1 MTSMGT
7 PALRMAAAE
16 AALAAAAVAPALIDQ
31 ATTDTSAAAWT
42 ALAGYGAVALGCL
55 ALRRHRPLTAF
66 GVLLAVLAAVQVAA
80 AAAEVKPS
88 GLTVLPVAFALY
100 AAGAYSAPRRS
111 GAALLLGAALVA
123 GGLAANHLTAPEG
136 WRGGSDV
143 LAYVAALPVAWA
155 LGVAARG
162 HRGMLA
168 AAERRAADARR
179 EQHLLAERAAAAER
193 VRIARDMHDVVA
205 HSLTLLVVHAETVR
219 ARSGELP
226 PWARERVD
234 AMAAAG
240 RQATSEMRELLQ
252 VLRDGGT
259 TAAPGITAA
268 PRAPAPTL
276 AGLPALVEAARTA
289 GNPTSLTVT
298 GDMEELPRTVQLTG
312 YRVVQ
317 EGLANARRHAP
328 GAEVAVRI
336 DACGHDV
343 SIEIDS
349 GAPDGDVTPAPGA
362 GIGLHGLEER
372 LAALGGTLDAGAT
385 PGGGFRVAAT
395 IPVGA
400 RDAVR

>member
-1 MTSMGT
+1 
-7 PALRMAAAE
+7 
-16 AALAAAAVAPALIDQ
+16 
-31 ATTDTSAAAWT
+31 
-42 ALAGYGAVALGCL
+42 
-55 ALRRHRPLTAF
+55 
-66 GVLLAVLAAVQVAA
+66 
-80 AAAEVKPS
+80 
-88 GLTVLPVAFALY
+88 
-100 AAGAYSAPRRS
+100 
-111 GAALLLGAALVA
+111 
-123 GGLAANHLTAPEG
+123 
-136 WRGGSDV
+136 
-143 LAYVAALPVAWA
+143 
-155 LGVAARG
+155 
-162 HRGMLA
+162 
-168 AAERRAADARR
+168 
-179 EQHLLAERAAAAER
+179 LLAERAAAAER

-252 VLRDGGT
+252 VLHDGGT
-259 TAAPGITAA
+259 TAAPGITAAPGTTAA

-276 AGLPALVEAARTA
+276 AGLPALVDAARTA

-328 GAEVAVRI
+328 GAEVTVRV

-349 GAPDGDVTPAPGA
+349 GAPDGDVTRAPGA

>member
-1 MTSMGT
+1 MDAPG
-7 PALRMAAAE
+7 LRQAGAE

-42 ALAGYGAVALGCL
+42 ALAGYGTVALGCL

-66 GVLLAVLAAVQVAA
+66 GVLLAVLAAVQVATA
-80 AAAEVKPS
+80 SAEVKLS

-111 GAALLLGAALVA
+111 AAALLLGGALVA

-162 HRGMLA
+162 HRGMLL

-179 EQHLLAERAAAAER
+179 EQHLLAEQAAAAER

-259 TAAPGITAA
+259 AAA

-276 AGLPALVEAARTA
+276 AGLPALVDAARTA

-298 GDMEELPRTVQLTG
+298 GDMAQLPRNVQLTG
-312 YRVVQ
+312 FRVVQ
-317 EGLANARRHAP
+317 EGLTNARRHAP
-328 GAEVAVRI
+328 GAEVAVRV
-336 DACGHDV
+336 DAGGHDIR
-343 SIEIDS
+343 IEVDS
-349 GAPDGDVTPAPGA
+349 GAPDGEVIPAPGA
-362 GIGLHGLEER
+362 GIGLPGLEER
-372 LAALGGTLDAGAT
+372 LAALGGALDAGAT

-395 IPVGA
+395 IPLGV

>member
-1 MTSMGT
+1 MTSMDA
-7 PALRMAAAE
+7 PELRKAGAE

-31 ATTDTSAAAWT
+31 ATTDTSSAAWT
-42 ALAGYGAVALGCL
+42 ALGGYGAVALGCL

-80 AAAEVKPS
+80 ASAEVKLS

-111 GAALLLGAALVA
+111 AAALLLGGALVA

-162 HRGMLA
+162 HRGMLL
-168 AAERRAADARR
+168 AAERRAEDARR

-234 AMAAAG
+234 AMASAG
-240 RQATSEMRELLQ
+240 RQATGEMRELLR

-259 TAAPGITAA
+259 GAA

-276 AGLPALVEAARTA
+276 AALPALVDDARTA

-298 GDMEELPRTVQLTG
+298 GDVADLPGNVQLTG

-328 GAEVAVRI
+328 GAEVAVRV
-336 DACGHDV
+336 DV
-343 SIEIDS
+343 EGPGVRIEVGS
-349 GAPDGDVTPAPGA
+349 GAPAGDAPAAPGT
-362 GIGLHGLEER
+362 GIGLPGLRER
-372 LAALGGTLDAGAT
+372 LAALGGALDAGAT

-395 IPVGA
+395 IPLGA